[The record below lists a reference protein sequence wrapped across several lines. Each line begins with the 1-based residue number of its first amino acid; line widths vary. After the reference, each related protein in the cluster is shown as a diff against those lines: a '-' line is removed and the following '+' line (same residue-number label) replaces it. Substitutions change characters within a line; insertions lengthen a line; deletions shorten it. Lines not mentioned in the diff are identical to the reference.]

1 MQPSAE
7 IVLDHLGVVFS
18 TAAGP
23 LTALH
28 EVSLRVG
35 AGEFAAIVGPS
46 GCGKSTLLRAVGGL
60 LAPTAGSITVGGAG
74 PEQARQRRIASFVF
88 QQPVL
93 LPWYT
98 AQQNIE
104 LPLRMFGVPRGRRR
118 DTARSYLD
126 LVGLSRFAGAYPW
139 QLSGGMQQRVALA
152 RALAT
157 EPAVLLMDE
166 PFGALDEITRERL
179 NGELLRIWGQRRTT
193 VLFVTHSLLEA
204 AYLADRVLMFS
215 AQPGRLV
222 ADVPMSFARP
232 RPPELLEQTAF
243 LQCVADLR
251 RRLHG
256 SYADAQTREV
266 SQ

>member
-1 MQPSAE
+1 LTQPAAD
-7 IVLDHLGVVFS
+7 IVLDHLEVVFPTTGGS
-18 TAAGP
+18 

-28 EVSLRVG
+28 DVSLRVEAG
-35 AGEFAAIVGPS
+35 AFAAIVGPS

-60 LAPTAGSITVGGAG
+60 LAPTAGRISVGGTS
-74 PEQARQRRIASFVF
+74 PEQARQRRMASFVF

-104 LPLRMFGVPRGRRR
+104 LPLRLAGVPRPRRR
-118 DTARSYLD
+118 EVSSDYLD

-139 QLSGGMQQRVALA
+139 QLSGGMQQRVAIA

-179 NGELLRIWGQRRTT
+179 NGELLRIWTQRRAT
-193 VLFVTHSLLEA
+193 VLFVTHSLMEA
-204 AYLADRVLMFS
+204 AYLADRVLIFS
-215 AQPGRLV
+215 AQPGRLLD
-222 ADVPMSFARP
+222 DVETGFARP
-232 RPPELLEQTAF
+232 RPPDLLEHEDF
-243 LQCVADLR
+243 LRRVADLR
-251 RRLHG
+251 RRLHQ
-256 SYADAQTREV
+256 SYEHTREV
-266 SQ
+266 SR